1 MQILEA
7 KKSKKLS
14 DYNEGNRIIVRYD
27 DDEYYLATVLRKDR
41 NTLVVKYDTNEREA
55 IPFTD
60 SGRVLGATRA
70 KHSNKPLSE
79 KQAQKLIADL
89 EVYLRRLTDPEER
102 VKPEDLLPIV
112 KPFFKIL
119 TQLLK
124 RRADFDSLDRG
135 GKIVHK
141 VIAQHFQ
148 FFVRAKMDADSDL
161 WVAQQDHGISR
172 RSLNRRPIV
181 KMIDK
186 ALKMSKLN
194 SKLKKI
200 EGEQIFPLIYPPGPL
215 RAFPFT
221 TPSGHVDD
229 PHRNWLEIGIIVD
242 TKAPPVVRTVAT
254 RRLDKW

>member
-14 DYNEGNRIIVRYD
+14 DYNEGDRIVIKYD

-60 SGRVLGATRA
+60 SERVLGATHV

-79 KQAQKLIADL
+79 KQARKLLADPETQLKRLEDL
-89 EVYLRRLTDPEER
+89 EER
-102 VKPEDLLPIV
+102 IVPEDLLPIV
-112 KPFFKIL
+112 KPFFKAL

-141 VIAQHFQ
+141 VVAQHFQ
-148 FFVRAKMDADSDL
+148 YFVRVKMDEDSDL
-161 WVAQQDHGISR
+161 WILQQEHGIPR
-172 RSLNRRPIV
+172 RRFNRRPIV
-181 KMIDK
+181 KMLDK
-186 ALKMSKLN
+186 SLKISKLN
-194 SKLKKI
+194 KKLKRI
-200 EGEQIFPLIYPPGPL
+200 EGKQIFPLIYPSGPL
-215 RAFPFT
+215 RAFPFIS
-221 TPSGHVDD
+221 PSGHVND
-229 PHRNWLEIGIIVD
+229 PHRNWLEMGIIVD
-242 TKAPPVVRTVAT
+242 TKAPPSVRTVAT